1 MKKIIS
7 IMMVSVLLAAMLM
20 GCKKDGDN
28 TAPTDD
34 TNTAADSSAWFNESG
49 YPIVKDASALPA
61 VKVYKSINEL
71 EPEDPN
77 ENLWMKQAT
86 ADTGVTFEWTTVPDQ
101 SSAERVQMMLATN
114 DLPDVFWNGVGKEQV
129 LQYIDS
135 GMFMPVEDLVEK
147 YMPNLKKIFDERPEY
162 KALCFAPDGHM
173 YGFPRV
179 EEMNG
184 LTSTPGSVYVNEEW
198 LQQLGLSIPTTLEE
212 WIDMLYKMKD
222 AGDLNGNGTADEY
235 PLSWDY
241 SEGWDNL
248 FAWVSGTYGTP
259 DVTNGKDS
267 LTNHLFIK
275 DGKIGYVPALESYQK
290 TAELFHQFYKDG
302 VLNPDSFA
310 PVATGTSLHKQ
321 KLQHN
326 LPILGT
332 FMAWGLDGNITDADV
347 KAMYVPQPRIQG
359 PSGKSGYIRNTS
371 ELSTTTL
378 GVITTNCKNP
388 ELVARFIDYCYE
400 PKNSITL
407 NWGAEGFVYKEDENG
422 VLRWDVDENGNMIFK
437 NDLTEFWQMRSFST
451 IGGPNI
457 VLNDYYD
464 VDVEYPRDAQRVYDE
479 QVAGGKKE
487 LLEEYEAVSPAV
499 WFLQEEQSQLDQL
512 LPQINN
518 VVDATIQSWII
529 DGGADT
535 GFDQFKKDLDAAGLQ
550 TFLEVYQK
558 AYDRYLANMNK

>member
-1 MKKIIS
+1 MKKFIT
-7 IMMVSVLLAAMLM
+7 IMMIAVIVSAMLM
-20 GCKKDGDN
+20 GCGKKGDES
-28 TAPTDD
+28 APAGD
-34 TNTAADSSAWFNESG
+34 TGVAADNSAWFNETG
-49 YPIVKDASALPA
+49 YPIVKDTSALPA
-61 VKVYKSINEL
+61 IKVYKSINEL
-71 EPEDPN
+71 EPENPN
-77 ENLWMKQAT
+77 ENVWMKQASE
-86 ADTGVTFEWTTVPDQ
+86 DTGVTFEWTTVPDQ

-184 LTSTPGSVYVNEEW
+184 LTSTPGSVYVNEQW
-198 LQQLGLSIPTTLEE
+198 LQQLGLSTPVTLEE
-212 WIDMLYKMKD
+212 WINMLYKMKE

-235 PLSWDY
+235 PISWDY

-248 FAWVSGTYGTP
+248 FAWVSGSYGTP

-267 LTNHLFIK
+267 LTNHLYIK
-275 DGKIGYVPALESYQK
+275 DGKIGYVPTLASYQK

-302 VLNPDSFA
+302 ILNPDSFA
-310 PVATGTSLHKQ
+310 PVSTGTSLHKQ
-321 KLQHN
+321 KLQQE
-326 LPILGT
+326 LPMIGT
-332 FMAWGLDGNITDADV
+332 FMAWGLDGNITNAEV
-347 KAMYVPQPRIQG
+347 KSMYAPQPRIQG
-359 PSGKSGYIRNTS
+359 PDGKSGYIRNTS

-388 ELVARFIDYCYE
+388 ELIARFIDYCYE

-499 WFLQEEQSQLDQL
+499 WFLPEEQSQLDQL

-518 VVDATIQSWII
+518 VVDATIQTWII

-535 GFDQFKKDLDAAGLQ
+535 GFEQFTKDLDSAGLQ

>member
-267 LTNHLFIK
+267 LTNHLYIK

-321 KLQHN
+321 KLQQN
-326 LPILGT
+326 LPMVGT

>member
-1 MKKIIS
+1 MKKFIT
-7 IMMVSVLLAAMLM
+7 IMMIAVIVSSMLM
-20 GCKKDGDN
+20 GCGKKGDES
-28 TAPTDD
+28 APAGD
-34 TNTAADSSAWFNESG
+34 TGVAADNSACFNETG
-49 YPIVKDASALPA
+49 YPIVKDTSAIPA
-61 VKVYKSINEL
+61 IKVYKSINEL
-71 EPEDPN
+71 EPENPN
-77 ENLWMKQAT
+77 ENVWMKQASE
-86 ADTGVTFEWTTVPDQ
+86 DTGVTFEWTTVPDQ

-184 LTSTPGSVYVNEEW
+184 LTSTPGSVYVNEQW
-198 LQQLGLSIPTTLEE
+198 LQQLGLSTPVTLEE
-212 WIDMLYKMKD
+212 WINMLYKMKE

-235 PLSWDY
+235 PISWDY

-248 FAWVSGTYGTP
+248 FAWVSGSYGTP

-267 LTNHLFIK
+267 LTNHLYIK
-275 DGKIGYVPALESYQK
+275 DGKIGYVPTLASYQK

-302 VLNPDSFA
+302 ILNPDSFA
-310 PVATGTSLHKQ
+310 PVSTGTSLHKQ
-321 KLQHN
+321 KLQQE
-326 LPILGT
+326 LPMIGT
-332 FMAWGLDGNITDADV
+332 FMAWGLDGNITNAEV
-347 KAMYVPQPRIQG
+347 KSMYAPQPRIQG
-359 PSGKSGYIRNTS
+359 PDGKSGYIRNTS

-388 ELVARFIDYCYE
+388 ELIARFIDYCYE

-499 WFLQEEQSQLDQL
+499 WFLPEEQSQLDQL

-518 VVDATIQSWII
+518 VVDATIQTWII

-535 GFDQFKKDLDAAGLQ
+535 GFEQFTKDLNSAGLQ

>member
-1 MKKIIS
+1 MKKFIT
-7 IMMVSVLLAAMLM
+7 IMMVAAIVSTMLM
-20 GCKKDGDN
+20 GCGKKGDQSAPAGNTGEAADN
-28 TAPTDD
+28 T
-34 TNTAADSSAWFNESG
+34 AWFNETG
-49 YPIVKDASALPA
+49 YPIVKDTSAMPA
-61 VKVYKSINEL
+61 IKVYKSINEL
-71 EPEDPN
+71 EPENPN
-77 ENLWMKQAT
+77 ENVWMKQASE
-86 ADTGVTFEWTTVPDQ
+86 DTGVTFEWTTVPDQ
-101 SSAERVQMMLATN
+101 SSTERVQMMLATN

-135 GMFMPVEDLVEK
+135 GMFMPVEELVEK

-184 LTSTPGSVYVNEEW
+184 LTSTPGSVYVNEKW
-198 LQQLGLSIPTTLEE
+198 LQQLGLSTPSTLEE
-212 WIDMLYKMKD
+212 WINMLYKMKE

-235 PLSWDY
+235 PISWDY

-248 FAWVSGTYGTP
+248 FAWVSGSYGTP

-267 LTNHLFIK
+267 LTNHLYIK
-275 DGKIGYVPALESYQK
+275 DGKIGYVPTLASYQK

-302 VLNPDSFA
+302 ILNPDSFA
-310 PVATGTSLHKQ
+310 PVSTGTSLHKQ
-321 KLQHN
+321 KLQQE
-326 LPILGT
+326 LPMIGT
-332 FMAWGLDGNITDADV
+332 FMAWGLDGNITNADV

-359 PSGKSGYIRNTS
+359 SDGKSGYIRNTS

-378 GVITTNCKNP
+378 GVITSNCKNP

-407 NWGAEGFVYKEDENG
+407 NWGAEGFVYKEDEKG

-499 WFLQEEQSQLDQL
+499 WFLPEEQSQLDQL

-518 VVDATIQSWII
+518 VVDATIQTWII

-535 GFDQFKKDLDAAGLQ
+535 GFEQFKKDLDSAGLQ

-558 AYDRYLANMNK
+558 AYDRYLANLNK